1 MIRPGPAR
9 FTTTQQG
16 GRTQILIS
24 RIPIP
29 DTDNTLFVD
38 SGWHGTVVVE
48 TEGTNE
54 ALADL
59 QDRCGPGVFP
69 PRSRSVPQMNRI
81 QMENKKVFRVLRE
94 KR

>member
-1 MIRPGPAR
+1 VLLP
-9 FTTTQQG
+9 
-16 GRTQILIS
+16 

-29 DTDNTLFVD
+29 DTDKLFVD

-59 QDRCGPGVFP
+59 QERCGPGAFP
-69 PRSRSVPQMNRI
+69 ARFRNVSHHPQITQI
-81 QMENKKVFRVLRE
+81 QIDNKKVFRILRE